1 MFFED
6 SNATIFDRPG
16 KDGGQDI
23 LSGDKQTVYQAKYIG
38 DESAT
43 RAISEAKKEAAKI
56 EEYKQFGHIRHNQW
70 KDVRRC
76 PWHSYRNFL

>member
-1 MFFED
+1 MSKRNWGMISSHVFQGFCGTIIYFED

-38 DESAT
+38 DESASK
-43 RAISEAKKEAAKI
+43 AIS
-56 EEYKQFGHIRHNQW
+56 
-70 KDVRRC
+70 
-76 PWHSYRNFL
+76 